1 MSQAKE
7 SKKAT
12 AVTSRRAGPKMALA
26 TAPLQAEKIVK
37 ELGLGQPATLIIVA
51 GGENLSQK
59 AADRLQWHLG
69 RGITGANLHEGTMVL
84 DATTQSVTRHYLG
97 DGIVSSE
104 GAATLVGIAPRGA
117 VFPGQPA
124 ATQAPDW
131 AALGA
136 DRHFAFVLAP
146 GEAPGDM
153 NDTLFALTSALGKS
167 IPVVLVVVGGDEST
181 VPVVLNAVESGW
193 PIVALQESGGLAEE
207 LATRATRQFL
217 TPAEINLILTGG
229 RLYPLSL
236 SSSPTDLRR
245 LLIREIE
252 RVNVLRQAWTHFARY
267 DESAKQYQTEY
278 RRLRKWILILGVAST
293 LLVVLEKFLRLQL
306 EMNLPDVIDQGLHW
320 LIVGIPVVVSILLAA
335 THRFHVG
342 SKWVTFRS
350 CAEHIKAEIYRFR
363 VLAHHYTAAE
373 NMGAS
378 PEEVFILH
386 VHELLTRAAD
396 SEAGISPVPSYS
408 GPIPPPNSTQRVDN
422 GLTLLSPRGYIRLRL
437 DDQLGFY
444 RSKTKRLQKTLTRNQ
459 WAIYVLGGLGTFLAA
474 IGQDLFI
481 VLTTALLTAL
491 TVYLENEQIETT
503 LKKYHLAAEGL
514 ERVKDAWEALP
525 AERKHVPE
533 TIKLLVDET
542 EQALQTEHSGWVVQ
556 MQKSVSSLSPKR
568 PEESPRIEAPRLE
581 GVREENREPRVEQ
594 E

>member
-1 MSQAKE
+1 
-7 SKKAT
+7 
-12 AVTSRRAGPKMALA
+12 MALA
-26 TAPLQAEKIVK
+26 TAPIQAEKIVK
-37 ELGLGQPATLIIVA
+37 ELGLDPPATLIIVA
-51 GGENLSQK
+51 GGANLSPK

-84 DATTQSVTRHYLG
+84 DATTQSATRQYLG
-97 DGIVSSE
+97 EGIASSE
-104 GAATLVGIAPRGA
+104 GAAMLVGIVPRGV
-117 VFPGQPA
+117 VFAGQPA

-136 DRHFAFVLAP
+136 ERHFAFVLTP
-146 GEAPGDM
+146 GEAPGDE
-153 NDTLFALTSALGKS
+153 NDTLFALTAALNKS
-167 IPVVLVVVGGDEST
+167 IPVVVVVVGGDEST
-181 VPVVLNAVESGW
+181 VPVVLKAVESGW

-207 LATRATRQFL
+207 LATQATHQFL
-217 TPAEINLILTGG
+217 TPAETSLILTSG

-236 SSSPTDLRR
+236 NGSPTDLRR
-245 LLIREIE
+245 LLVREIE
-252 RVNVLRQAWTHFARY
+252 RVTVLRQAWIHFARY
-267 DESAKQYQTEY
+267 DESATQYQTEY
-278 RRLRKWILILGVAST
+278 RRLRAWILILGVLST
-293 LLVVLEKFLRLQL
+293 LFVVLEKFLKLQFQM
-306 EMNLPDVIDQGLHW
+306 ELPDLFDQGLHW

-335 THRFHVG
+335 VHRFHVG

-373 NMGAS
+373 NMEAS
-378 PEEVFILH
+378 AEEVFILR
-386 VHELLTRAAD
+386 VHDLLTRAAD
-396 SEAGISPVPSYS
+396 SEAGVSPVPSYS
-408 GPIPPPNSTQRVDN
+408 GPIPPPDSTPPADN

-437 DDQLGFY
+437 DDQLAFY
-444 RSKTKRLQKTLTRNQ
+444 RSKTKRLQKSLTRNQ
-459 WAIYVLGGLGTFLAA
+459 WAIYILGGLGTFLAA

-525 AERKHVPE
+525 AEKKHLPE

-542 EQALQTEHSGWVVQ
+542 EQALQMEHSGWVVQ
-556 MQKSVSSLSPKR
+556 MQKAVSSLSPKR
-568 PEESPRIEAPRLE
+568 PEEGQRRVSSQPEGAREESRAPRE
-581 GVREENREPRVEQ
+581 TKE
-594 E
+594 